1 MPITETTKA
10 PENTNKNQS
19 IDKNKQDNNQIY
31 IFIIITLL
39 LLVLIVLYI
48 LWKKKKFDNRHDLK
62 YLMSKLD
69 NQNILLILF
78 VWQDLKQLYQIQ
90 FGDLDESNTILRNMN
105 LMMKKFHWKKEDT
118 LMAYR
123 ALEKTLY
130 AETETTKTDIQKL
143 MIIYD
148 QAEVFTKENMTKSK
162 WFFKRFLRAK
172 EVKYE

>member
-1 MPITETTKA
+1 
-10 PENTNKNQS
+10 
-19 IDKNKQDNNQIY
+19 
-31 IFIIITLL
+31 
-39 LLVLIVLYI
+39 
-48 LWKKKKFDNRHDLK
+48 
-62 YLMSKLD
+62 
-69 NQNILLILF
+69 
-78 VWQDLKQLYQIQ
+78 
-90 FGDLDESNTILRNMN
+90 
-105 LMMKKFHWKKEDT
+105 
-118 LMAYR
+118 MAYR